1 MDRRL
6 WKSRLEIELIAAVL
20 ASLIAASVLFFFG
33 KGILYAVLNQYYQT
47 EDSQKRFEE
56 KGIGRLQDYIRKNNL
71 SVSDWEALDQ
81 WTDREKYVSLS
92 LYQDGYLV
100 YDSFLSRSE
109 AETVPMKGLAGT
121 NEMAVDI
128 ITGRRLYPVT
138 FADGTVQAL
147 LFVFYEYRYDTAITA
162 GMFLIAFAA
171 FIAILVWFLHK
182 KTSYIEQMEQELQIL
197 EGGDLDYEITVRG
210 NDELASL
217 ARGINH
223 MRLAVIERQIA
234 EKTARDANH
243 ELVTAMSHD
252 LRSPLTALIGYLD
265 LLEMGK
271 YKGEEQLKHF
281 IHSSS
286 LKSYQIKEMSD
297 KLFEYFL
304 IYGNEQEEP
313 ELEPVDI
320 GIFLNQTVF
329 ESLFDL
335 ENRGFLVEQQMEEI
349 HGMIRVNA
357 RMCQRVFDN
366 VFSNLIKYAD
376 QDYPVRVAVREAPEG
391 VEILIEN
398 RIKYLKDP
406 VESTRIGIKT
416 CEKIMRNQNGLFSA
430 KQTGGEFRTRI
441 YFRN

>member
-1 MDRRL
+1 M

-47 EDSQKRFEE
+47 EDSQKQFEE

-81 WTDREKYVSLS
+81 WSDREKYVSLS
-92 LYQDGYLV
+92 LYQEGYLV
-100 YDSFLSRSE
+100 YDSFLSRTE
-109 AETVPMKGLAGT
+109 AGTVPMTGLAGT
-121 NEMAVDI
+121 NEMAADI
-128 ITGRRLYPVT
+128 IAGRRLYPVT

-147 LFVFYEYRYDTAITA
+147 LFVFYEYRYDIVITA
-162 GMFLIAFAA
+162 GMFLIAFTV

-210 NDELASL
+210 NDELAGL

-223 MRLAVIERQIA
+223 MRLAVIERQLA

-304 IYGNEQEEP
+304 IYGNEQEEV

-320 GIFLNQTVF
+320 GIFLNQTFF

-335 ENRGFLVEQQMEEI
+335 ESRGFLVEQQVEEI

-366 VFSNLIKYAD
+366 VFSNLTKYAD
-376 QDYPVRVAVREAPEG
+376 QDYPVTVAVREAQER

-416 CEKIMRNQNGLFSA
+416 CEKIMKNQNGLFSA

-441 YFRN
+441 YFGN

>member
-1 MDRRL
+1 M

-81 WTDREKYVSLS
+81 WSDREKYVSLS
-92 LYQDGYLV
+92 LYQEGYLV
-100 YDSFLSRSE
+100 YDSFLSGTE
-109 AETVPMKGLAGT
+109 AGTVPMTGLAGT
-121 NEMAVDI
+121 NEMAADI
-128 ITGRRLYPVT
+128 IAGRRLYPVT

-147 LFVFYEYRYDTAITA
+147 LFVFYEYRYDTVITA
-162 GMFLIAFAA
+162 GMFLIAFTV

-210 NDELASL
+210 NDELAGL

-223 MRLAVIERQIA
+223 MRLAVIERQLA

-304 IYGNEQEEP
+304 IYGNEQEEV

-320 GIFLNQTVF
+320 GIFLNQTFF

-335 ENRGFLVEQQMEEI
+335 ESRGFLVEQQVEEI

-366 VFSNLIKYAD
+366 VFSNLTKYAD
-376 QDYPVRVAVREAPEG
+376 QDYPVTVAVREAQEG

-416 CEKIMRNQNGLFSA
+416 CEKIMKNQNGLFSA

-441 YFRN
+441 YFGN